1 MAARTMLNTILRDAA
16 KTPLLRMTVKPLHG
30 DDGAVAAQAPR
41 MTAARWSRARQKL
54 PDGQLT
60 FARGILSS
68 PFAKNIP
75 LCFLPKSVAY
85 SVPSYPT
92 RGALRTSR
100 NARWDAMDARAATDE
115 RG

>member
-1 MAARTMLNTILRDAA
+1 MVFSIVRAAILRGSQVLA
-16 KTPLLRMTVKPLHG
+16 PQ

-41 MTAARWSRARQKL
+41 MMAARWSRARQKL

>member
-1 MAARTMLNTILRDAA
+1 VQPSFEARKKARAPQDDVGDSF
-16 KTPLLRMTVKPLHG
+16 TVF
-30 DDGAVAAQAPR
+30 QAH
-41 MTAARWSRARQKL
+41 QKL
-54 PDGQLT
+54 PDGQIT
-60 FARGILSS
+60 FARQNLSS
-68 PFAKNIP
+68 PLAKNIP